1 MIAMMPRDGQF
12 DQGPG
17 LPQPASQAGAAIRDD
32 CRAAR
37 IGEVTDFAECLVKTD
52 ASCTHRFAF
61 NAFRYCA
68 HPQREAIIARTLA
81 HEGPPDK

>member
-1 MIAMMPRDGQF
+1 MPPDDYF

-17 LPQPASQAGAAIRDD
+17 LQQSASEAGAVIRND

-37 IGEVTDFAECLVKTD
+37 IGEVTDFAECRAETD
-52 ASCTHRFAF
+52 TSCPHRFAF

-68 HPQREAIIARTLA
+68 HPQREAIIAHTPAR
-81 HEGPPDK
+81 EGHLDK